1 MAQDHEEEVR
11 IRWGETVDE
20 LHAALDRAGPRP
32 GTWCTSEGSSRD
44 PSGGS
49 LGGQCWGVGGLLHV
63 PLSGGTNA
71 VTIPGF
77 AINPFGL
84 NVPLSGGTNAVTIPG
99 FAINPFG
106 LNVPLSGGTS
116 PVTIPGFTIPGSPLN
131 LTANGGLG
139 PINIPINITS
149 APGFGNSTTTPSSG
163 FFNSGDGSASGFGNV
178 GPGIS
183 GLWNQVP
190 NALQGG
196 VSGIYNVGQL
206 ASGVANLGNTVSG
219 FNNTSTVG
227 HLTAAFNSGVNNIGQ
242 MLLGF
247 FSPGAGP

>member
-1 MAQDHEEEVR
+1 
-11 IRWGETVDE
+11 
-20 LHAALDRAGPRP
+20 
-32 GTWCTSEGSSRD
+32 
-44 PSGGS
+44 
-49 LGGQCWGVGGLLHV
+49 
-63 PLSGGTNA
+63 
-71 VTIPGF
+71 
-77 AINPFGL
+77 
-84 NVPLSGGTNAVTIPG
+84 
-99 FAINPFG
+99 
-106 LNVPLSGGTS
+106 
-116 PVTIPGFTIPGSPLN
+116 
-131 LTANGGLG
+131 
-139 PINIPINITS
+139 
-149 APGFGNSTTTPSSG
+149 NSTTTPSSG